1 MTCPKCSHPQPDNES
16 QFCSQCGF
24 PIESAKQS
32 LVTASRT
39 EAPETEKQK
48 DPLSPRQ
55 KGMRQG
61 VKLMLLSIVLIPAY
75 VLLAALFPAN
85 DVLVESHV
93 SDTAFEKISEA
104 VLLTIFLCGLVR
116 TLYAYFFERSDN
128 DDTQQEKETAQLHG
142 ASTRYALPPS
152 QSIPVSGFGAWRS
165 NTGEVVQPAAKRKHT
180 GESFE
185 KEETPR
191 DK

>member
-1 MTCPKCSHPQPDNES
+1 MNCPKCSHPQPVDES
-16 QFCSQCGF
+16 QFCSQCGA
-24 PIESAKQS
+24 PRQSAEQ
-32 LVTASRT
+32 LLMAASKT
-39 EAPETEKQK
+39 EAPETEKHQ
-48 DPLSPRQ
+48 DQLSPRQ

-104 VLLTIFLCGLVR
+104 VLFTIFLCGLVR
-116 TLYAYFFERSDN
+116 ILYAHFFERSDK
-128 DDTQQEKETAQLHG
+128 DDEQEKLTAQLRS

-152 QSIPVSGFGAWRS
+152 QSIPVSGFGAWRG
-165 NTGEVVQPAAKRKHT
+165 NTGEVVQPAANRKRDD
-180 GESFE
+180 ESFE
-185 KEETPR
+185 KEETPE
-191 DK
+191 

>member
-1 MTCPKCSHPQPDNES
+1 MNCPKCSHPQLARES
-16 QFCSQCGF
+16 NFCSQCGF
-24 PIESAKQS
+24 PIESAKQP
-32 LVTASRT
+32 LMAASQT

-48 DPLSPRQ
+48 DQLSPRQ
-55 KGMRQG
+55 KGVRQG

-116 TLYAYFFERSDN
+116 ILYARFFESSDN
-128 DDTQQEKETAQLHG
+128 DGTQEELTAQLHP

-152 QSIPVSGFGAWRS
+152 QSIPVSGFGAWRG
-165 NTGEVVQPAAKRKHT
+165 NTGEVVQPAANPKQSD
-180 GESFE
+180 ESFE
-185 KEETPR
+185 KEETPG
-191 DK
+191 

>member
-1 MTCPKCSHPQPDNES
+1 MNCPKCSHPQPIDES

-24 PIESAKQS
+24 PTSESANP
-32 LVTASRT
+32 LPVAASQT
-39 EAPETEKQK
+39 EAPETDKQQ
-48 DPLSPRQ
+48 DQLSPRQ
-55 KGMRQG
+55 KGVRQG

-104 VLLTIFLCGLVR
+104 VLFTIFVCGLVR
-116 TLYAYFFERSDN
+116 ILYAYFFERGDSADK
-128 DDTQQEKETAQLHG
+128 QEELTAQLTA

-152 QSIPVSGFGAWRS
+152 QSIPISGFGAWRS
-165 NTGEVVQPAAKRKHT
+165 NTGEVPQPAAKPKHND
-180 GESFE
+180 ESFE
-185 KEETPR
+185 KEETPG
-191 DK
+191 

>member
-1 MTCPKCSHPQPDNES
+1 MNCPKCSQPQSSGES
-16 QFCSQCGF
+16 QFCSQCGS
-24 PIESAKQS
+24 PIGGAEQLLMA
-32 LVTASRT
+32 ASET
-39 EAPETEKQK
+39 EAPQTQKQT
-48 DPLSPRQ
+48 DQLSPRQ
-55 KGMRQG
+55 KGVRQG

-104 VLLTIFLCGLVR
+104 ILLTIFLCGLVR
-116 TLYAYFFERSDN
+116 ILYAQFFERSEKEDE
-128 DDTQQEKETAQLHG
+128 QEKLTAQLHA

-152 QSIPVSGFGAWRS
+152 QSIPVSGFGAWRG
-165 NTGEVVQPAAKRKHT
+165 NTGEVMQPKAETKHT
-180 GESFE
+180 GEFVE

-191 DK
+191 

>member
-1 MTCPKCSHPQPDNES
+1 MNCPKCSHPQPSGES

-24 PIESAKQS
+24 PIESAEQ
-32 LVTASRT
+32 LLMAASKT

-48 DPLSPRQ
+48 DQLSPRQ
-55 KGMRQG
+55 KGIRQG
-61 VKLMLLSIVLIPAY
+61 AKLMLLSIILIPAY

-116 TLYAYFFERSDN
+116 ILYAQFFERSER
-128 DDTQQEKETAQLHG
+128 DDKQEELTAQLHS

-152 QSIPVSGFGAWRS
+152 QSIPVSGFGAWRG
-165 NTGEVVQPAAKRKHT
+165 NTGEVVQPKAETKHND
-180 GESFE
+180 ESFE

-191 DK
+191 